1 MRDYIAIQ
9 KLWYDNDLVQ
19 LAIVCSSAV
28 ITASAKIYVTNALID
43 DLVQK
48 IKHFLNRE
56 VTESD
61 WSNEKIAGHSITCV
75 SLRFL
80 PKDKLGHIL
89 IEVYMDLDDGGSYSS
104 HNCCFYIN
112 TEIGLLEKFCK
123 KLPTLKREL
132 LGIKVVL
139 NDND

>member
-1 MRDYIAIQ
+1 MEEKMTDY
-9 KLWYDNDLVQ
+9 
-19 LAIVCSSAV
+19 
-28 ITASAKIYVTNALID
+28 
-43 DLVQK
+43 
-48 IKHFLNRE
+48 
-56 VTESD
+56 
-61 WSNEKIAGHSITCV
+61 
-75 SLRFL
+75 
-80 PKDKLGHIL
+80 IL
-89 IEVYMDLDDGGSYSS
+89 IEKIWQDVFCYQVNDGGSYSS